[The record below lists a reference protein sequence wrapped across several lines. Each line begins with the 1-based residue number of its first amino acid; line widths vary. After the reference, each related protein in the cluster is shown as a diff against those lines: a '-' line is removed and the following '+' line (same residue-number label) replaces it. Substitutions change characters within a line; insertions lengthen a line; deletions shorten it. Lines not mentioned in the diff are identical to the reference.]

1 MKIYKS
7 LKNVDGSYSH
17 LDFIRRGLQLV
28 GLREFNKFYKKYHNS
43 INREGKL
50 PILVDY
56 YFCLLRYGATVCD
69 YFEYRFWEKKNCLR
83 KSYITMWMSRK
94 IQKTFNHGSTE
105 ICTNKKMFNEKFSKF
120 HNIKDFYYSSNSTE
134 KEFLDFVIACNRK
147 IIAKPITGFS
157 GLGIHIPDVS
167 TNQNAKDVY
176 IKYKEN
182 ADFFFEEL
190 FIQTGPLAEVNPAAV
205 NTIRIFTLFDGKDVH
220 IMFTGVRFGSGK
232 SCVDNIHDG
241 GFVCEIDKE
250 TGIVVNPGYDLTGNK
265 YYYHPVTHKLLLG
278 IQIPQWDKIKHLVKE
293 AALVCPQIGHMAWDI
308 AVSNDKICFIEV
320 NEQGN
325 FDMPQTASQRGY
337 KKDYIEIIKRMHKN
351 GNEEGN

>member
-28 GLREFNKFYKKYHNS
+28 GLREFNKFYKNYHNS

-157 GLGIHIPDVS
+157 GLGI
-167 TNQNAKDVY
+167 
-176 IKYKEN
+176 
-182 ADFFFEEL
+182 
-190 FIQTGPLAEVNPAAV
+190 
-205 NTIRIFTLFDGKDVH
+205 
-220 IMFTGVRFGSGK
+220 
-232 SCVDNIHDG
+232 
-241 GFVCEIDKE
+241 
-250 TGIVVNPGYDLTGNK
+250 
-265 YYYHPVTHKLLLG
+265 
-278 IQIPQWDKIKHLVKE
+278 QIPQWDKIKHLVKE

-325 FDMPQTASQRGY
+325 FDVPQTASQRGY